1 MRPTLHVCVHF
12 GEVLPRTRGKTCI
25 RGTTCMPRLRCS
37 CLCAAE
43 VYKREVEKMLE
54 EVERQFG
61 TREFKGVHVRVEPD
75 WEQQCSGAQNRTD
88 PSTMLFN
95 NKHQCWVIT
104 APLHARFP

>member
-1 MRPTLHVCVHF
+1 
-12 GEVLPRTRGKTCI
+12 
-25 RGTTCMPRLRCS
+25 
-37 CLCAAE
+37 
-43 VYKREVEKMLE
+43 MLE

-75 WEQQCSGAQNRTD
+75 WEQQCAGAQNRTD

-104 APLHARFP
+104 APLLIPHARSPCLQVIRVVSLGCTVRAACCEQSHVKDVAGAW